1 MSKHTP
7 GPWNNSHGG
16 IRSAHGMNIDGTLG
30 GFERHGDGGFIASTR
45 IPRSIQA
52 KSPEQQERLREAQ
65 EANAALIA
73 AAPDLLAAVKEM
85 VAQFELTPE
94 WDLCD
99 YDRRMKAR
107 ALAAI
112 GKATE
117 VVS

>member
-30 GFERHGDGGFIASTR
+30 GFERHGDGGFIAT
-45 IPRSIQA
+45 IGTPKVQ
-52 KSPEQQERLREAQ
+52 
-65 EANAALIA
+65 ANAALIA

-112 GKATE
+112 VKATE